1 MLSECKYL
9 NKISIRVNFRKK
21 INYVFSVYE
30 TLKLY
35 NITNTEIK
43 WVVNSHLN
51 SFSFRDNMIDIIDTS
66 RVLRITKLYFI
77 TWC

>member
-43 WVVNSHLN
+43 WVVNSQLN
-51 SFSFRDNMIDIIDTS
+51 TFSFRDNMIHIIDIS
-66 RVLRITKLYFI
+66 RILKITKLYFI